1 MSSREKFLA
10 AHIENG
16 FRLRLKFQLLDE
28 ISKYEHGE
36 DGLWKA
42 YEAAIDRL
50 AKQIG
55 EGTLTRYNLTDDY
68 VMEKYNIEDT
78 LTAYLLCDL
87 AFYQA
92 GKNANAG
99 ERKISLESLDEIEE
113 NMDAGF
119 FMGYQPPEESL
130 AEMVKALDG
139 KAQQIAFQS
148 RNIDREKGAL
158 RRFCETL
165 DAIKDEDEI
174 ISKINLYNDG
184 SYLEIANSVGCL
196 AYMLSRREYWSEFC
210 QLLDT
215 LKYFPLQG
223 GIIKGLRNTA
233 DMFAVITQA
242 TINQGRKSLHY
253 LLREHFYTVICEE
266 ASVLKANLSDKR
278 LAKEAK
284 AYIQE
289 VLDEFEKEKA
299 KWIKAVVDIWIHL
312 FGKEE
317 MTVWLTR
324 KRTEAER
331 KQEKYTKRE
340 LEIVEM
346 MEGEFS
352 VTSEDI
358 KDFQLEDKDF
368 SSLVALASKTDDA
381 EVCKALTMELL
392 KNIFGEHSY
401 PENRLDEKWFSQVR
415 TIYRCLKKS
424 GLDGMT
430 LLNEVR
436 KPMEGF
442 NVDLGASMR
451 GERQEAYWLAMLL
464 LSLEENPDECLLKQY
479 LDVLFRDT
487 RYSVN
492 SLTDDV
498 FTPYYVAELLVSQV
512 MPRQKDAFEKRLI
525 EEIPYL
531 VFVIRVL
538 TGNQGVMSEDVKN
551 LLGDRIRK
559 EWKLER
565 ELLSQNK
572 MVKIGFYDE
581 YVKEYL

>member
-1 MSSREKFLA
+1 M
-10 AHIENG
+10 
-16 FRLRLKFQLLDE
+16 
-28 ISKYEHGE
+28 
-36 DGLWKA
+36 
-42 YEAAIDRL
+42 
-50 AKQIG
+50 
-55 EGTLTRYNLTDDY
+55 
-68 VMEKYNIEDT
+68 
-78 LTAYLLCDL
+78 
-87 AFYQA
+87 
-92 GKNANAG
+92 
-99 ERKISLESLDEIEE
+99 
-113 NMDAGF
+113 
-119 FMGYQPPEESL
+119 
-130 AEMVKALDG
+130 
-139 KAQQIAFQS
+139 
-148 RNIDREKGAL
+148 
-158 RRFCETL
+158 
-165 DAIKDEDEI
+165 
-174 ISKINLYNDG
+174 
-184 SYLEIANSVGCL
+184 
-196 AYMLSRREYWSEFC
+196 
-210 QLLDT
+210 LDT

-233 DMFAVITQA
+233 DMFSVITQA
-242 TINQGRKSLHY
+242 SINQGRKSLHY
-253 LLREHFYTVICEE
+253 LLREQFYTVICEE
-266 ASVLKANLSDKR
+266 ASVLKDNLSDKR

-289 VLDEFEKEKA
+289 VLDEFENEKA
-299 KWIKAVVDIWIHL
+299 KWIEAVVDIWINL

-381 EVCKALTMELL
+381 EVCKSLITELL

-401 PENRLDEKWFSQVR
+401 PETRLDEKWFSQVR

-424 GLDGMT
+424 GLDGMA
-430 LLNEVR
+430 LLKEVR

-464 LSLEENPDECLLKQY
+464 LSLEENPDESLLNQY

-498 FTPYYVAELLVSQV
+498 FAPYYVAELLVSQV

-551 LLGDRIRK
+551 LLGERIRK